1 MITNKEKYIND
12 IDLLIKR
19 GVTLQRGLYNELR
32 NEYEEAFNNLSDED
46 NKLFL
51 NAKFKEDYHAW
62 YNESLALIKQLVPE
76 RLEDFS
82 SFYRLPKRKDS
93 EISILTYTISD
104 YLVGAVV
111 RDALGSVIADGK
123 IAVKKFEQQL
133 LMVTSLKKRFESSL
147 YDIKQLVQAD
157 TMDSEIE
164 SVKVLLKN
172 GFYRAAGAIC
182 GVVLEKH
189 FELVC
194 NIRNIK
200 LKKKNPCINDYNQLL
215 KDEGIIDTPTWRRI
229 SYYADIRNL
238 CDHNKKEEPNKEQ
251 LQDLV
256 NGTEK
261 VIKTIF

>member
-46 NKLFL
+46 KKLFL
-51 NAKFKEDYHAW
+51 NAKFKENYHAW

-111 RDALGSVIADGK
+111 RDALGSVIADGT

-147 YDIKQLVQAD
+147 YDIKQLGL
-157 TMDSEIE
+157 TRYI
-164 SVKVLLKN
+164 
-172 GFYRAAGAIC
+172 
-182 GVVLEKH
+182 
-189 FELVC
+189 
-194 NIRNIK
+194 
-200 LKKKNPCINDYNQLL
+200 
-215 KDEGIIDTPTWRRI
+215 
-229 SYYADIRNL
+229 
-238 CDHNKKEEPNKEQ
+238 
-251 LQDLV
+251 
-256 NGTEK
+256 
-261 VIKTIF
+261 